1 MGSRCYPD
9 ASVSPILFPPSP
21 IFRFSRA
28 TADAQWTP
36 PHPSRRGR
44 GGGVGWG
51 LGNQTHAKCNDVDQK
66 SSISLRDFACFS
78 AGRRAG
84 STRQQNEVKKTRA
97 VGKCFLAIA
106 WLRCPN
112 NETRPRL
119 HAWQALWGCCISQAT
134 LAVAQF
140 SGQGKRLPNCTAILC
155 SCPISLPPFP
165 QHPLQ
170 AKNTPARAGR
180 MRNRDGPNW
189 AARSTRTGRV
199 NKTQLLEHMVRTYT
213 MCVDKFRRK
222 RLPPPMY
229 VTSAWPCAS
238 VDLKIRDARLSKR
251 RVRGRVGGWL
261 GDRGAGGAIDS
272 WIRP

>member
-155 SCPISLPPFP
+155 SCAISLPLFSYRS
-165 QHPLQ
+165 QQ
-170 AKNTPARAGR
+170 AKSAKRASAHDPNAQQSWFKLGRTLHQNRQDQPNTVARAHGEHL
-180 MRNRDGPNW
+180 PNVH
-189 AARSTRTGRV
+189 R
-199 NKTQLLEHMVRTYT
+199 Q
-213 MCVDKFRRK
+213 
-222 RLPPPMY
+222 
-229 VTSAWPCAS
+229 
-238 VDLKIRDARLSKR
+238 I
-251 RVRGRVGGWL
+251 
-261 GDRGAGGAIDS
+261 
-272 WIRP
+272 